1 MKEELTG
8 SAKGPGRKRERKRE
22 KSWMLLVLFGEEW
35 RREWLRGR
43 ELIWNVEML
52 MAQPNEA

>member
-22 KSWMLLVLFGEEW
+22 VMDAVRFCLGRSGEGNGFERERALFGTC
-35 RREWLRGR
+35 
-43 ELIWNVEML
+43 
-52 MAQPNEA
+52 